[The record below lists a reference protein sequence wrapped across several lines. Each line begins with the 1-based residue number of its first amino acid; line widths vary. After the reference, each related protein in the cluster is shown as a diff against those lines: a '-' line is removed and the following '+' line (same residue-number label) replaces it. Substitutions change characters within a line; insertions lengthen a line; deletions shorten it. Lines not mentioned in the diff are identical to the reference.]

1 MALENVT
8 KAIGENDKAF
18 WMWIYK
24 AKIQKA
30 MGDKEGAMA
39 SSQKSLELATE
50 AKNDDYVKMN
60 KDLQKSLK

>member
-1 MALENVT
+1 MENVS
-8 KAIGENDKAF
+8 KAIEENDKAF

-30 MGDKEGAMA
+30 MGDNEGALA
-39 SSQKSLELATE
+39 SSKKSQELATE

-60 KDLQKSLK
+60 KDFQKTLK